1 MPGSIV
7 DVGGVTV
14 GHAQDARALT
24 GCTVIAFGA
33 AGAVCGV
40 DVRGSAPGTRETDVL
55 APTAHVQVVHA
66 IVFAGGSAFGLA
78 AAGGV
83 VEELERRGV
92 GYPVGTWRVPIV
104 PAAIVFDL
112 FCGDGSVR
120 PDAAMGAAALRAAGS
135 TPPLEGRVGAGAGA
149 LVAKLAG
156 LERARFGGVGC
167 ASEKS
172 GELVVGA
179 LAVCNAVGNVYDPV
193 TGEAIALPLP
203 GDAPFDERAALAAYA
218 ATTAVANTTLA
229 VVATNARL
237 RKVDATKVA
246 QMAHDG
252 LARAVRPAHLTVDG
266 DTIFACA
273 LGNVDAALDLVG
285 VMAADAVA
293 MAIARG
299 VRAANAS

>member
-1 MPGSIV
+1 MDGSIV
-7 DVGGVTV
+7 DVAGVTV
-14 GHAQDARALT
+14 GHAHDARAQT

-40 DVRGSAPGTRETDVL
+40 DVRGSAPGTRETDLL
-55 APTAHVQVVHA
+55 APTAYVEVAHA
-66 IVFAGGSAFGLA
+66 IVLAGGSAFGLA

-92 GYPVGTWRVPIV
+92 GYPVGPWRVPIV

-112 FCGDGSVR
+112 FSGDGSVR
-120 PDAAMGAAALRAAGS
+120 PDAAMGVAALRAARS
-135 TPPLEGRVGAGAGA
+135 KPPLQGRVGVGAGA
-149 LVAKLAG
+149 LVAKLMG

-167 ASEKS
+167 ASETS

-179 LAVCNAVGNVYDPV
+179 LAVCNAVGNVYDPL
-193 TGEAIALPLP
+193 TGEPIAMPLS
-203 GDAPFDERAALAAYA
+203 GDVPFEERAALAAYT
-218 ATTAVANTTLA
+218 ATPAVANTTLA

-252 LARAVRPAHLTVDG
+252 LARAVRPAHLTRDG

-273 LGNVDAALDLVG
+273 LGSVDAALDLVG

-293 MAIARG
+293 AAIACG